1 MSTVLHHVSLG
12 SNDMTKALAFY
23 DATMATLGLKRVLDF
38 SPHAVAYGDDHPVFW
53 VQQPHDRGTASVG
66 NGMHI
71 GFAAGS
77 KDQVAA
83 FHAAALAHGGRDDG
97 APGPRP
103 DYGHSYY
110 GAFVRDPD
118 GNKIEACLH
127 A

>member
-12 SNDMTKALAFY
+12 SNDMDRALAFY
-23 DATMATLGLKRVLDF
+23 DATMGTLGLKRVLEF
-38 SPHAVAYGDDHPVFW
+38 LPHAVAYGVDHPVFW
-53 VQQPHDRGTASVG
+53 IQKPHNEKTATHG
-66 NGMHI
+66 NGAHI
-71 GFAAGS
+71 GFAAHS
-77 KDQVAA
+77 REQVSA

-97 APGPRP
+97 PPGPRP
-103 DYGHSYY
+103 DYGHAYF

>member
-1 MSTVLHHVSLG
+1 MSMVLHHVSLG
-12 SNDMTKALAFY
+12 SNDMDRALAFY

-38 SPHAVAYGDDHPVFW
+38 APHAVAYGEDHPVFW
-53 VQQPHDRGTASVG
+53 IQQPHDRGAASAG
-66 NGMHI
+66 NGAHI
-71 GFAAGS
+71 GFAAAS
-77 KDQVAA
+77 KEQVAA

-97 APGPRP
+97 PPGPRP
-103 DYGHSYY
+103 DYGHDYY